1 MLLKPIITDRN
12 THHNNTKHNGNGAEI
27 VWRNGLHGPVEVLQ
41 GVIVLLLV
49 IPKNHSDL
57 RRGLHVLGDK
67 EDGEVGLVGV
77 GFDGGLIVVQDIQK
91 LIYFKHPINIFHFS
105 LSIFFFIKR
114 RSKPDLYP
122 IIPIFLFFFLSRYFI
137 A

>member
-1 MLLKPIITDRN
+1 MLLKPIIVGRN
-12 THHNNTKHNGNGAEI
+12 THHNNTKHNGNSAEI
-27 VWRNGLHGPVEVLQ
+27 VWQNGLHGPVEVLQ
-41 GVIVLLLV
+41 GVIVLLLA
-49 IPKNHSDL
+49 IPKHHGDL

-114 RSKPDLYP
+114 WSKPVLYP
-122 IIPIFLFFFLSRYFI
+122 IIPIFLFFFLSL
-137 A
+137 

>member
-1 MLLKPIITDRN
+1 MLLKPIIVGRN
-12 THHNNTKHNGNGAEI
+12 THHNNTKHNGNSAEI
-27 VWRNGLHGPVEVLQ
+27 VWQNGLHGPVEVLQ

-114 RSKPDLYP
+114 RSKPVLYP
-122 IIPIFLFFFLSRYFI
+122 IIPIFLFFSLSLGI
-137 A
+137 L